1 MPCIHIIE
9 HNSQDGCGSNL
20 GLLVV
25 KSCYIVYTCTCLIM
39 WKGKE
44 SQKTFSFIYSFYRVF
59 LDLFIVPMVFDE
71 NKYDVQS

>member
-1 MPCIHIIE
+1 MYMF
-9 HNSQDGCGSNL
+9 NN
-20 GLLVV
+20 V
-25 KSCYIVYTCTCLIM
+25 
-39 WKGKE
+39 KGKE